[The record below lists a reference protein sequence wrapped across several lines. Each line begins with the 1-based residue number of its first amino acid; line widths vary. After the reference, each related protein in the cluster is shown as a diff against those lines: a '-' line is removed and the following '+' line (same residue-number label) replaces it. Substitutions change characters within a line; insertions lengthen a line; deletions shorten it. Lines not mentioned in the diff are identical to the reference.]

1 MRIITEEVMTEFS
14 EKKSRFI
21 SILTA
26 VRTQEE
32 ARMRIRT
39 EWERYPDATHI
50 VYAFRIG
57 KSGDLFGMSDDGE
70 PYGTAGRPVFEV
82 LKGSGITNVLLMVVR
97 YFGGTKL
104 GTGGLV
110 KAYTRAAQEVL
121 SACRTE
127 ELTEKV
133 SFSLEVPYQL
143 HDQVLKAL
151 HEEGA
156 AVEDE
161 QFATKVSVRGTLPAE
176 AADGIRRRLQDLS
189 SGSLELKV
197 SENREE

>member
-1 MRIITEEVMTEFS
+1 MQIITEEVRTEFS

-21 SILTA
+21 SILA
-26 VRTQEE
+26 SALSQEE
-32 ARMRIRT
+32 ARLRIKA

-50 VYAFRIG
+50 VYAFRVG
-57 KSGDLFGMSDDGE
+57 KRGDLFGMSDDGE
-70 PYGTAGRPVFEV
+70 PHGTAGRPVFEV

-121 SACRTE
+121 SACSTE
-127 ELTEKV
+127 ELTEKI

-143 HDQVLKAL
+143 HNQVLKTL
-151 HEEGA
+151 QEEGA
-156 AVEDE
+156 VIEDE
-161 QFATKVSVRGTLPAE
+161 QFATEVAVSGTLPAE
-176 AADGIRRRLQDLS
+176 SADELRRILRDLS
-189 SGSLELKV
+189 SGRLDLKV
-197 SENREE
+197 TEDR